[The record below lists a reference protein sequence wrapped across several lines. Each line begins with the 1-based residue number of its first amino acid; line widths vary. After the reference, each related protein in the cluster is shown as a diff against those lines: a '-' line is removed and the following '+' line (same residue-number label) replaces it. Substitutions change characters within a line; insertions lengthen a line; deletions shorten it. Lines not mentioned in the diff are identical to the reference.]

1 MKVTLT
7 VTLVLIV
14 VRNQGGARA
23 NAITVSPNAVAV
35 QRVLPSATDDAIVRR
50 RATAGLTERG
60 ARLAGCPV
68 AETAI
73 GTHGA

>member
-1 MKVTLT
+1 MKVILT

-14 VRNQGGARA
+14 VSNEGGARA
-23 NAITVSPNAVAV
+23 NTVTVSPNAVAV
-35 QRVLPSATDDAIVRR
+35 ERVLPGAADDAIVRR
-50 RATAGLTERG
+50 RATACLTERG